1 MHNLVVGAVFKNEG
15 HILDEWIRHYL
26 ARGVDHIFLVN
37 DFSTDD
43 FEAKLLPFA
52 DKVTLFHN
60 DIVTQSLGR
69 QTQIY
74 EKYFRPIL
82 PLTKWIAILDLDEF
96 LYSRE
101 TLDLSSIIERYNEYS
116 AIIVDWLHFGSSGH
130 IQQPSSVVNGFR
142 MRANFDT
149 TKDYYANKSILK
161 ADKILRFLIHK
172 HNVIGEQVH
181 IHYSEDAPLIIN
193 HYTLQS
199 LEFFTKVKM
208 TRGDIDNYIQ
218 TTSRKRDIE
227 FFNSYDVNTIKD
239 DYLYN
244 QTMDIPN

>member
-1 MHNLVVGAVFKNEG
+1 MHKLVVGAVFKNEG

-43 FEAKLLPFA
+43 FEAKIHPFA

-60 DIVTQSLGR
+60 DIVTKSLGR

-101 TLDLSSIIERYNEYS
+101 SLDLSSVIDRYNEYS
-116 AIIVDWLHFGSSGH
+116 QITVDWLHFGSSGH
-130 IQQPSSVVNGFR
+130 IHQPPSVVDGFR
-142 MRANFDT
+142 MRANFDN
-149 TKDYYANKSILK
+149 TKWYYANKSIFRANTLL
-161 ADKILRFLIHK
+161 AFSIHK
-172 HNVIGEQVH
+172 HNVDGQTFH
-181 IHYSEDAPLIIN
+181 IHYSKDAPLIIN

-208 TRGDIDNYIQ
+208 TRGDADNYIQ
-218 TTSRKRDIE
+218 TTAYQRNLE
-227 FFNSYDVNTIKD
+227 FFNMNDVNDIRD
-239 DYLYN
+239 DLLVN
-244 QTMDIPN
+244 QNRLI